1 VIALIR
7 YYVSLLLRS
16 HRWLPP
22 AVLYVLGVVGLGAAR
37 LANGAGLA
45 PSLSWADLML
55 VPVVAWLTRA
65 VLTAEPPAARSCVA
79 VAAGPRRAQI
89 AALLAA
95 ALVGAVIGLAGI
107 VWGLFDSGL
116 VRAKYTNKIEP
127 ALTLHVV
134 GGALLAALICL
145 LVASAIG
152 ALCNPP
158 VVRRPGPGMLTTTA
172 AVVTALA
179 WNVSP
184 ANAALRTSHTG
195 VAASAWPHGVPL
207 LAALV
212 LLAMAWVVSALFAAR
227 REI

>member
-1 VIALIR
+1 MTALTR
-7 YYVSLLLRS
+7 YYVALLLRS
-16 HRWLPP
+16 HRWIPP
-22 AVLYVLGVVGLGAAR
+22 VILYAVGVAGLGASK
-37 LANGAGLA
+37 LPYGKGLA

-95 ALVGAVIGLAGI
+95 VLTGAVIGLAGI
-107 VWGLFDSGL
+107 AWVLFSAGLERG
-116 VRAKYTNKIEP
+116 RYTNKIEIG
-127 ALTLHVV
+127 ATFHQV
-134 GGALLAALICL
+134 GGGLLAAVICL

-172 AVVTALA
+172 AVLTALV

-184 ANAALRTSHTG
+184 ANAALRTRHTG
-195 VAASAWPHGVPL
+195 VAASSWPHGVPL
-207 LAALV
+207 LAAMV
-212 LLAMAWVVSALFAAR
+212 LLVAGWTVSALFAAR
-227 REI
+227 RDS